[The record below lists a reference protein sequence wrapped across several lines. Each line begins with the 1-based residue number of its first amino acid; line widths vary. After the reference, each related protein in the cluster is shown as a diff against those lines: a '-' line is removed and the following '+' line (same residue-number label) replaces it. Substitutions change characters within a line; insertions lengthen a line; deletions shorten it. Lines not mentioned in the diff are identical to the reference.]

1 MFDPFSQYVWDL
13 FEGLFNLCSGQ
24 HVHLVSAWNLGI
36 ANLQI
41 DRKETWRFWLFF
53 QHVMRKIKQLLKE
66 AAQGVYL
73 PNNYL
78 LPPLGNYSP
87 IEKKARKFGYFP
99 NE

>member
-1 MFDPFSQYVWDL
+1 
-13 FEGLFNLCSGQ
+13 
-24 HVHLVSAWNLGI
+24 
-36 ANLQI
+36 
-41 DRKETWRFWLFF
+41 
-53 QHVMRKIKQLLKE
+53 MRKIKQLLKE